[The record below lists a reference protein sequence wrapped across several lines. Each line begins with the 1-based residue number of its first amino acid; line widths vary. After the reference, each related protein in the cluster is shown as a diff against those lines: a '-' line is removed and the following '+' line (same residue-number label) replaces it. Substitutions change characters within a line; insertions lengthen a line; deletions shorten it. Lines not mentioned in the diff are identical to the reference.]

1 MHHMH
6 KADSLPLSILLYSL
20 CCLSRAI
27 SYLLPYDFQCT
38 FSELWS
44 AQNRRTSTKFPAQE
58 SVSWKQG
65 WAKASYRVWSN
76 CIAVQHQSD
85 RDLCTYFSTT
95 LIPVKTLN
103 RAHIYSRFAN
113 GTEVTTCSTNL
124 FVAEMLLP
132 LSGGI
137 LLSILLYIHM
147 CIFFP
152 VY

>member
-20 CCLSRAI
+20 CCLSCAI

-44 AQNRRTSTKFPAQE
+44 AQNRRTSTKFPPQE

-65 WAKASYRVWSN
+65 WAKASYRVWSIVLQCSTN
-76 CIAVQHQSD
+76 LIETCVH
-85 RDLCTYFSTT
+85 LSTT

-103 RAHIYSRFAN
+103 HAHIYSRFAN

-137 LLSILLYIHM
+137 FLSISLYIHM
-147 CIFFP
+147 CISFP
-152 VY
+152 MY